1 VNFSKIPGM
10 ETVVAER
17 LAAVDMKL
25 AELSA
30 RLDTPKKWR
39 NAVGMLSDTKVSPEA
54 DELGRQF
61 RTNEGCMRWKIPL
74 GPHPLG

>member
-1 VNFSKIPGM
+1 M

-17 LAAVDMKL
+17 LAAVEKKL

-30 RLDTPKKWR
+30 RLDTPKNWR
-39 NAVGMLSDTKVSPEA
+39 NAVGMLSDTKVSREA

-61 RTNEGCMRWKIPL
+61 RRKQTKP
-74 GPHPLG
+74 